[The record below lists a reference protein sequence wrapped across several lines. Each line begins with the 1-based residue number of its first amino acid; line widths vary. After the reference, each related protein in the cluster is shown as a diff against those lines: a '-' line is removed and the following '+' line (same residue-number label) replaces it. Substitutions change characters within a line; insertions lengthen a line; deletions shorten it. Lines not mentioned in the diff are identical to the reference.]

1 MCYSRR
7 FSSIARAACIL
18 FIVGCGDPAQPV
30 AQGEIHLSALTFAR
44 IVPSGGDVRY
54 TVTNPGTASVR
65 ITTRCGDELMP
76 AIERKS
82 GNTWRQYSGGACIA
96 IHEMSPISL
105 EPGAQREGVVHI
117 GEPGQYRLV
126 LGTDGGSL
134 LSSTFTIE

>member
-44 IVPSGGDVRY
+44 IVPSGADVRY

-76 AIERKS
+76 AIEQKS

-117 GEPGQYRLV
+117 AEPGQYRLV

-134 LSSTFTIE
+134 MSSAFTIE